1 MKRQRNRLELTSIES
16 LEERSMLSAT
26 SFGKISAAA
35 RTPVVRSLPV
45 SIIARPT
52 IDSGYTSV
60 SGRVTA
66 RSVVRLDVGSDGSFE
81 QVVKADKKGN
91 YSFKFYVGF
100 GATKLTV
107 ASGSGRQARYG
118 TLTVNRV
125 DHSAPSISIQS
136 PASGE
141 VFSQIPVFSGQ
152 VKDRGAGVYQL
163 ACRVEGEEIQWVPFD
178 ASGNF
183 AFSPALNSD
192 GSDDG
197 ARLIRF
203 QAIDRVGNLSQIIEI
218 PFDLRTRTKVQSFVI
233 DTPVLAVGASDSI
246 RFQVEFPDAT
256 NSQNLELY
264 EWMPDGTYGAFLG
277 NLVDNGDP
285 FSGDAVADDDR
296 FSVILPFRSNTAGNF
311 QFAVKIN
318 GPNVDMNP
326 LVSSIQVVEPPSVQR
341 LNDLN
346 DYANSTG
353 NYTRN
358 LLVAGQSEASALNA
372 AKSRLMEDTENVM
385 AGSIVVHNQSISW
398 KSTEG
403 ILFTSTVGPYNTSN
417 VRSSIQPDS
426 DSNKN
431 QSDGVVSVASIPDCK
446 GKVKVLAPYFWQ
458 FENIWG
464 SDESNDIA
472 QMFRDKGY
480 EVESVSNFSE
490 DSNSVSLEDFKNLGK
505 YEAVVITSHGEAA
518 EGILPRIYVSIPWE
532 RSLSQI
538 NEYASDILS
547 GRIGFHNF
555 EDGSSELFITSE
567 FISHYSPKF
576 DDTIVY
582 VGACRS
588 GMDSRMSQAFLGN
601 GAQAFIGYTDYVQ
614 SEFAFAHGLTT
625 FATLLAAEP
634 FNSVGSIPGINFDIE
649 VDKHP
654 ARFVAYGD
662 LNAKLKNKCGI
673 DDLYIE
679 YRWAESQKDLDTSTK
694 FIDASVGY
702 DCRPS
707 NTYVSWTGDDTSR
720 GGKEIVQINL
730 EKSLEDNK
738 WSNSV
743 IVSLAAGWYTPAE
756 GSGPATL
763 TIGLKNRMTN
773 KITSTTIKTIS
784 PGSQSGCAQTAVGTI
799 TITVHNPGAAN
810 TYVSYSLS

>member
-81 QVVKADKKGN
+81 KVVKADKKGN

-100 GATKLTV
+100 GTTKLKV

-183 AFSPALNSD
+183 TFSPALNSD

-218 PFDLRTRTKVQSFVI
+218 PFDLRTRTKGQSFVI
-233 DTPVLAVGASDSI
+233 VSPVLAVGASDSI

-296 FSVILPFRSNTAGNF
+296 FSVILPFR
-311 QFAVKIN
+311 
-318 GPNVDMNP
+318 
-326 LVSSIQVVEPPSVQR
+326 
-341 LNDLN
+341 
-346 DYANSTG
+346 
-353 NYTRN
+353 
-358 LLVAGQSEASALNA
+358 
-372 AKSRLMEDTENVM
+372 
-385 AGSIVVHNQSISW
+385 
-398 KSTEG
+398 
-403 ILFTSTVGPYNTSN
+403 
-417 VRSSIQPDS
+417 
-426 DSNKN
+426 
-431 QSDGVVSVASIPDCK
+431 
-446 GKVKVLAPYFWQ
+446 
-458 FENIWG
+458 
-464 SDESNDIA
+464 
-472 QMFRDKGY
+472 
-480 EVESVSNFSE
+480 
-490 DSNSVSLEDFKNLGK
+490 
-505 YEAVVITSHGEAA
+505 
-518 EGILPRIYVSIPWE
+518 
-532 RSLSQI
+532 
-538 NEYASDILS
+538 
-547 GRIGFHNF
+547 
-555 EDGSSELFITSE
+555 
-567 FISHYSPKF
+567 
-576 DDTIVY
+576 
-582 VGACRS
+582 
-588 GMDSRMSQAFLGN
+588 
-601 GAQAFIGYTDYVQ
+601 
-614 SEFAFAHGLTT
+614 
-625 FATLLAAEP
+625 
-634 FNSVGSIPGINFDIE
+634 
-649 VDKHP
+649 
-654 ARFVAYGD
+654 
-662 LNAKLKNKCGI
+662 
-673 DDLYIE
+673 
-679 YRWAESQKDLDTSTK
+679 
-694 FIDASVGY
+694 
-702 DCRPS
+702 
-707 NTYVSWTGDDTSR
+707 
-720 GGKEIVQINL
+720 
-730 EKSLEDNK
+730 
-738 WSNSV
+738 
-743 IVSLAAGWYTPAE
+743 
-756 GSGPATL
+756 
-763 TIGLKNRMTN
+763 
-773 KITSTTIKTIS
+773 
-784 PGSQSGCAQTAVGTI
+784 
-799 TITVHNPGAAN
+799 
-810 TYVSYSLS
+810 